1 MRALIVED
9 QRQMRTIVRK
19 MLVQMKYFETV
30 DEAED
35 GEKAW
40 LKISKDEKG
49 QPSYSFVLCDVN
61 MPELDGLGLLKR
73 CREYPQYRF
82 IPFIMISA
90 SSQGPTVVSS
100 LGEWGAY
107 DFIVKPFSYE
117 LLHQR
122 VGSLIKRIQSPEES
136 LYRQAAQLV
145 QKGDTQNALKLID
158 HWERESRLSRAKWLN
173 LKGECLVEMGEDEK
187 AAAQF
192 ENAMAV
198 SNIFVA
204 AYRNFADIS
213 QRLGNLEKAI
223 KALKYVEELSPTN
236 ADRTINL
243 GRMLLQAGQDE
254 DGKKCFEGLIKRS
267 TGNAKEEA
275 AKRVAEIYLEG
286 GLFKEAE
293 TMYTVM
299 LTINPG
305 DIEAT
310 NRLGI
315 ALRQQ
320 GKFAEAERVYI
331 TALKSNPK
339 HAGIYHNLGVLY
351 IAEKAYDKAERCL
364 KKALELDPDMDAA
377 QNMIESLNRKLQ
389 ARRQSGTA

>member
-1 MRALIVED
+1 MRALVVED
-9 QRQMRTIVRK
+9 QKQMRTIVRK
-19 MLVQMKYFETV
+19 MLQQMKYFQVV

-40 LKISKDEKG
+40 TKISDN
-49 QPSYSFVLCDVN
+49 QNQASYNFVLCDVN

-73 CREYPQYRF
+73 CREVPEHRF

-90 SSQGPTVVSS
+90 SSQGHTVVSS

-107 DFIVKPFSYE
+107 DFIVKPFSYD

-145 QKGDTQNALKLID
+145 QKGDMQDALKLID

-173 LKGECLVEMGEDEK
+173 LKGECLLEMGEKEK
-187 AAAQF
+187 ASAQF
-192 ENAMAV
+192 ESAMTI
-198 SNIFVA
+198 SNIFVV
-204 AYRNFADIS
+204 AYKNYADIN
-213 QRLGNLEKAI
+213 QELGNIDKAI

-236 ADRTINL
+236 SDRTIAL
-243 GRMLLQAGQDE
+243 GRLLLQAGRDE
-254 DGKKCFEGLIKRS
+254 EGKQCFEGLIKRS
-267 TGNAKEEA
+267 TGKPKELA
-275 AKRVAEIYLEG
+275 AKKVAEIYLEG

-293 TMYTVM
+293 NMYVVM
-299 LTINPG
+299 LSINPA
-305 DIEAT
+305 DIDAT

-320 GKFAEAERVYI
+320 GKFGEAERVYI
-331 TALKSNPK
+331 NALKSHPK

-351 IAEKAYDKAERCL
+351 MAQKVHDKAERCF
-364 KKALELDPDMDAA
+364 KRATDLDPELEAA
-377 QNMIESLNRKLQ
+377 QGMLEALTQKAQRRK
-389 ARRQSGTA
+389 AKAEVA